1 VFCLIFIVFVASNLA
16 TYLYI
21 NIFVFR
27 PFYIT
32 LFKHLTFLGGRAC
45 CRTSLEFCKVL
56 LSLDPQGDPLAIK
69 LSMDFYALRA
79 KEYQW
84 LVDLVEELE
93 AFNLMQ
99 LPNFSYSVAVACF
112 YLGESGKA
120 DQFLQVSVFFSL
132 RLSKT
137 LF

>member
-1 VFCLIFIVFVASNLA
+1 MLSFNKPFSEISYYNFA
-16 TYLYI
+16 T
-21 NIFVFR
+21 FFGFR

-69 LSMDFYALRA
+69 LAMDFYALRA

-99 LPNFSYSVAVACF
+99 LPNFSYSVAVAYF
-112 YLGESGKA
+112 YLGESVKA
-120 DQFLQVSVFFSL
+120 DLFLQVSFFFL
-132 RLSKT
+132 RG
-137 LF
+137 